1 MSDTPEEFPAMASE
15 TTALDILQKQVES
28 LTTQLEKITGE
39 RDEYRDSLKT
49 IASER
54 DDLQAR
60 VAQPDAQADRIAELE
75 GTIRDRAHYDKF
87 AELATAS
94 KAKAKALKSLW
105 RDAQT
110 IAGYKVEGDEIDDK
124 ALQTVVAKLKAEVD
138 YAFDPEESVNVTAT
152 REAARPTSRTKY
164 GLDIGTATEPAGG
177 GRASRNQGG
186 DGTIVTQEMR
196 ADPKFM
202 LDPRNKEIIRDAAI
216 GGRFR

>member
-1 MSDTPEEFPAMASE
+1 MSDTPEESPAMASE
-15 TTALDILQKQVES
+15 TTALDILQRQVES

-60 VAQPDAQADRIAELE
+60 VAQPDAQAARIAELE
-75 GTIRDRAHYDKF
+75 STIRDREHYDKF
-87 AELATAS
+87 TELATAS
-94 KAKAKALKSLW
+94 KAKAKALKQLW
-105 RDAQT
+105 RDAKDR
-110 IAGYKVEGDEIDDK
+110 GYQPEGDEIDEK
-124 ALQTVVAKLKAEVD
+124 ALQTVVAKLKTEVD
-138 YAFDPEESVNVTAT
+138 YAFDPEESGNATAA

-164 GLDIGTATEPAGG
+164 GLDVGNAAEAAGG

-202 LDPRNKEIIRDAAI
+202 LDKKNQQLIADAARE
-216 GGRFR
+216 GRFR